1 MTDDKNKPENG
12 HEPDEFGLVPP
23 TGNLADENIGER
35 PAADLSQ
42 PALPGPTASDDEYK
56 QMGWKGFEEVEEE
69 VDPDPDLG
77 FGKKESYVDE
87 ELDMT
92 PMVDVTFLL
101 LIFFIV
107 TASFTLQ
114 KSIQQPPS
122 NIDDPSTNVIDEPED
137 EDQYVEVIIDQNNS
151 YYVTSKDEEEVEAP
165 SDREMR
171 AQMKDKKIATGATRL
186 IIKAHVDSIH
196 TKVVTVW
203 DAGIAAGM
211 ERIEMKTIDEDY

>member
-1 MTDDKNKPENG
+1 MIDDKNNPDDG
-12 HEPDEFGLVPP
+12 QEPDEFGLAPP
-23 TGNLADENIGER
+23 TGNLADENIGDR
-35 PAADLSQ
+35 PAADKSMT
-42 PALPGPTASDDEYK
+42 ALPGPAAGDDDYK
-56 QMGWKGFEEVEEE
+56 QMVWKGFEEEEA
-69 VDPDPDLG
+69 DPDPDLG
-77 FGKKESYVDE
+77 FGKKEGYVDE

-92 PMVDVTFLL
+92 PMIDVTFLL

-122 NIDDPSTNVIDEPED
+122 NIDDASTNVIVDPED
-137 EDQYVEVIIDQNNS
+137 EDQYVEVVIDQNNS
-151 YYVTSKDEEEVEAP
+151 YYVTSKDEDEVEAP

-171 AQMKDKKIATGATRL
+171 AQMNDKKIATNATRL

-196 TKVVTVW
+196 AKVVTVW